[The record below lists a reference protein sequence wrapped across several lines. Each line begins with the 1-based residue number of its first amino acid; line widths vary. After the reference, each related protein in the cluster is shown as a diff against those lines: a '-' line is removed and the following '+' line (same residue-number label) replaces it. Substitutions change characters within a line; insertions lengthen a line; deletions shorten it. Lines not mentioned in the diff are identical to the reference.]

1 MALTKY
7 RLGDLLKQ
15 SDLRNRDNR
24 FVLDDVRG
32 ISIAKD
38 FIDTKANMDGVSLL
52 PYKIVKPHEFAY
64 VTVTSRNGNK
74 ITLAYNDSDET
85 YIVSSSYIVFAVDKP
100 KILEPEFLFMYFK
113 RAEFDRFTRFNSWGS
128 ARETFSWEDM
138 CDVEIDL
145 PSIEVQQKYVAIY
158 EAMCEN
164 QRCYEAGL
172 EDLKLACDAQIE
184 QLMKTSKLDTIG
196 NYIEQVDVRNNDM
209 HGQGRVRGI
218 STEKELIATKAKL
231 DGVSLSSY
239 KVINPGELAYVTDT
253 SRRGGKISIAQNADD
268 KQYLLS
274 SISIVFKCNDG
285 LIPDYLMLFFT
296 RNEFDRYARFNSW
309 GSARETF
316 DWAEMENVRIPI
328 PTLGVQRSIADL
340 FKAYNERKEINEELK
355 QQIKGL
361 CPILIKGSLEEAS
374 KA

>member
-7 RLGDLLKQ
+7 KLGDLIAQRREKYDGSQVPVRGVTREGFIAPKQ
-15 SDLRNRDNR
+15 SVDDLHLYNMFYMDD
-24 FVLDDVRG
+24 FVFNPARME
-32 ISIAKD
+32 INSIALNQIYEKATCSSLYEVFYVTRPD
-38 FIDTKANMDGVSLL
+38 LVDPRYLNLFIKRD
-52 PYKIVKPHEFAY
+52 EFA
-64 VTVTSRNGNK
+64 RLCAFIG
-74 ITLAYNDSDET
+74 
-85 YIVSSSYIVFAVDKP
+85 
-100 KILEPEFLFMYFK
+100 
-113 RAEFDRFTRFNSWGS
+113 WGS
-128 ARETFSWEDM
+128 AREYCRVADI
-138 CDVEIDL
+138 CNIEIKL
-145 PSIEVQQKYVAIY
+145 PPIETQRKYVAIY

-209 HGQGRVRGI
+209 HGQDRVRGI

-239 KVINPGELAYVTDT
+239 KVINPGELAYVADT